1 MGKINPLPEITILLQ
16 KLKLQSFINNL
27 YKHNNTAIENKLSY
41 PDFLSLLIQDEIL
54 MREQKKFAA
63 NMKQSR
69 LRADKTLETFDFKS
83 DISLDYQKIK
93 EIASCRF
100 VAEKVCVIIVG
111 PCGSGKTHL
120 AHAIGNCALRQN
132 IPTLFIKA
140 SKLLEEIKGS
150 ILVNSHERY
159 KKKINKLPLLIID
172 DFGLKPFVT
181 PEEEYFHEI
190 ISDRYENAATLITSN
205 LDFGEWIQAFPN
217 KLLGVA
223 TIDRIRDKAY
233 LLVLEGSHREL
244 KERTVINNNTVLSNV
259 LSCVEETKLKEVI

>member
-1 MGKINPLPEITILLQ
+1 MNKINPAPDITTVLKQ
-16 KLKLQSFINNL
+16 LKLYSFINNL
-27 YKHNNTAIENKLSY
+27 YKHNKTAIDNKLSY
-41 PDFLSLLIQDEIL
+41 PDFLTLLLQDEIL
-54 MREQKKFAA
+54 MREQKKFAI
-63 NMKQSR
+63 NMRQSK
-69 LRADKTLETFDFKS
+69 LRADKTLETFDLKS

-93 EIASCRF
+93 EIVSCRF
-100 VAEKVCVIIVG
+100 VSEKVCVILVG

-120 AHAIGNCALRQN
+120 AHAVGNCALRQN
-132 IPTLFIKA
+132 IPTLFIKS
-140 SKLLEEIKGS
+140 SKLLEEIKSS
-150 ILVNSHERY
+150 ILINNYEKY
-159 KKKINKLPLLIID
+159 KKKICKLPLLIID

-190 ISDRYENAATLITSN
+190 ISDRYENTATLITSN

-244 KERTVINNNTVLSNV
+244 KERTVINNNIILNNT
-259 LSCVEETKLKEVI
+259 VEEITLREVC